1 MFKIFD
7 VIAIVLMLSSVA
19 FGVGPSLSGTGL
31 DMNGYKVSDMLNGT
45 SNQDAIT
52 YSQLIASVSAISS
65 NEYVFTGTTGSELH
79 TFIDTYGPGTYIL
92 ANPITITSTLTI
104 DQNHVIIKGLA
115 HGTNIYSSSLGGYIG
130 INMASG
136 LAINVTGQQI
146 VLEDLCFDLQN
157 DASTAI
163 MVQLSGI
170 EICITDCEFYNSKGT
185 ALMFESGAYLSRLEK
200 SIFGSNTEHYGI
212 FVVFQDTISYSAV
225 HPLDIY
231 IEDVYAFNS
240 LLAFDLRSCEGI
252 YMRDIE
258 TYHCDS
264 GLAFNPVGGPNVY
277 NIQMDFVI
285 LDSCRNGG
293 TCLYST
299 GAYSIYNIIIDQPWF
314 YSEPTASRAVLL
326 MDVDQVSITDGFIS
340 GSGEYNMIY
349 VHSDCNGVIINS
361 NYIRL
366 DSAITATAIYN
377 NGADNVI
384 ITNNRIRAPSGGY
397 SIAMISGSDS
407 YIVKDNLVC
416 SDPTGATDSTHI
428 IKDNI
433 NIGTA

>member
-1 MFKIFD
+1 
-7 VIAIVLMLSSVA
+7 
-19 FGVGPSLSGTGL
+19 
-31 DMNGYKVSDMLNGT
+31 
-45 SNQDAIT
+45 
-52 YSQLIASVSAISS
+52 
-65 NEYVFTGTTGSELH
+65 
-79 TFIDTYGPGTYIL
+79 
-92 ANPITITSTLTI
+92 
-104 DQNHVIIKGLA
+104 
-115 HGTNIYSSSLGGYIG
+115 
-130 INMASG
+130 
-136 LAINVTGQQI
+136 
-146 VLEDLCFDLQN
+146 
-157 DASTAI
+157 
-163 MVQLSGI
+163 MVQLSSRD
-170 EICITDCEFYNSKGT
+170 ICITDCKFYNSKGT
-185 ALMFESGAYLSRLEK
+185 ALVFESGAYLSRLEK
-200 SIFGSNTEHYGI
+200 SVFESNTEHYGI

-252 YMRDIE
+252 YMRDIQ
-258 TYHCDS
+258 TYHCDY
-264 GLAFNPVGGPNVY
+264 GLAFNSVGGSNVY

-299 GAYSIYNIIIDQPWF
+299 GAYPIYNIIIDQPWL
-314 YSEPTASRAVLL
+314 YSEPTASRALLL
-326 MDVDQVSITDGFIS
+326 MDVDQVSITDVLIG
-340 GSGEYNMIY
+340 GYGEYNLIY

-361 NYIRL
+361 NYISIA
-366 DSAITATAIYN
+366 SAITAVYI

-397 SIAMISGSDS
+397 SIGMISGSDS

-416 SDPTGATDSTHI
+416 SDPIGANDATHI